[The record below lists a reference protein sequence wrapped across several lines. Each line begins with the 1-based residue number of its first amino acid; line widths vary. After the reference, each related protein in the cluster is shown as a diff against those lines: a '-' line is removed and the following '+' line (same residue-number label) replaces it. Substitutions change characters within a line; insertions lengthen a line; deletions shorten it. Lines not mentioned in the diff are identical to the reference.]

1 MLYDGLV
8 FEVLPVYFTLILLVS
23 VLLEK
28 PMGNITY
35 LISRLFVKVGIISA
49 LGLSS
54 VRFVENTS
62 IFVGRYVTR
71 YCRVNE
77 NTKGILF
84 VAFYTLTF
92 KTKKDDCGG

>member
-8 FEVLPVYFTLILLVS
+8 FEVLPVYFMLIWLVS

-28 PMGNITY
+28 PIGNITY

-49 LGLSS
+49 FGLSS

-92 KTKKDDCGG
+92 TTKKDDCGG